1 MIKANAGS
9 FCIISLHRELCSSQ
23 TIEFRKIYPFAFFRD
38 LIFMLQPVS
47 DSLGVVIF
55 TCLWQYDN
63 IVIHPLKSIQHGSKY
78 LVAIPFH
85 LLIKISY
92 GIKFLRKSFLKKS
105 YFGICFVFLLKNNVI
120 PSATMAWRK
129 VMCPGVCIKPAI
141 YEPNSQV
148 VIQATPTPSFVL
160 VLMGLTSI
168 IPHSIYSLPH
178 YVFGLLH
185 GLQMRFFLPSEIFIE
200 QWSPPT

>member
-1 MIKANAGS
+1 
-9 FCIISLHRELCSSQ
+9 
-23 TIEFRKIYPFAFFRD
+23 
-38 LIFMLQPVS
+38 MLQPIS
-47 DSLGVVIF
+47 DSLGAVIF
-55 TCLWQYDN
+55 TCLWQYVN
-63 IVIHPLKSIQHGSKY
+63 IVIHPLKSIQYGSKC

-129 VMCPGVCIKPAI
+129 VMCPGACIKPAI

-160 VLMGLTSI
+160 NPDGSHQYNPSFNPLSSSLFFWFTSWTSNEI
-168 IPHSIYSLPH
+168 
-178 YVFGLLH
+178 LLA
-185 GLQMRFFLPSEIFIE
+185 
-200 QWSPPT
+200 QWDICWAMESTNLDQS